1 MSAATKTAPAAKLI
15 LPAAVARLTEESYA
29 AALRELASRDEHL
42 AAVIAEFGPPPMWS
56 REPGFGTLVYIILE
70 QQVSLASARATYQRL
85 LDAVKPLTP
94 RKILK
99 QTDAQLKA
107 IGFSRQKMRYV
118 RLLAKE
124 LIAGRLDLA
133 ALLTMEDAAV
143 RTRLTGLMGIG
154 PWSAEVYLLMAL
166 GRADAW
172 PVDDLALAAAVQRVK
187 KMRRRPSPGRLE
199 KMSAVWQPWRGV
211 AARIFWHH
219 YLSSAKKKSAASRKE
234 ES

>member
-1 MSAATKTAPAAKLI
+1 MSAGTKLAALSDSSPAAAIAK
-15 LPAAVARLTEESYA
+15 LTEESYA
-29 AALRELASRDEHL
+29 LALRELASRDEHL
-42 AAVIAEFGPPPMWS
+42 AAVIGEFGPPPMWS

-94 RKILK
+94 RKFLK
-99 QTDAQLKA
+99 LTDAQLKA
-107 IGFSRQKMRYV
+107 IGFSRQKTRYT

-124 LIAGRLDLA
+124 LISRKLDLQA
-133 ALLTMEDAAV
+133 MHAMNDAAV
-143 RTRLTGLMGIG
+143 RARLTELMGIG

-172 PVDDLALAAAVQRVK
+172 PIDDLALAAAVQRVK
-187 KMRRRPSPGRLE
+187 RLRRRPSPKHLE
-199 KMSAVWQPWRGV
+199 KMSAAWRPWRGV

-219 YLSSAKKKSAASRKE
+219 YLSSAKKKLAAQTE
-234 ES
+234 AT